1 MSAYFD
7 PFLFFEQCLNS
18 HHFLDYIWTQ
28 SALTYILYTQ
38 RTSLKVINF
47 ILTELYALGSVQ
59 LRTIRM
65 FRFSRYDYIILW
77 YYDVVGGYSRVRR
90 LLLCMTTEMTRGHDV
105 FPPLW
110 PLTVRSSQLRLSA
123 HADHIT
129 SNLSSPATLP
139 MFSLPISSN
148 RSWSCKRW
156 IAGGLLIR
164 NVKLD
169 QNIYFPA
176 SYIVVTIMGQEE
188 WEVLSSCIIL
198 RSL

>member
-18 HHFLDYIWTQ
+18 HNFLDYIWTQ

-77 YYDVVGGYSRVRR
+77 YYDVVGGYRVRKTSSLHDDR
-90 LLLCMTTEMTRGHDV
+90 DDTRTWCLSPTLTTDREI
-105 FPPLW
+105 
-110 PLTVRSSQLRLSA
+110 QSA
-123 HADHIT
+123 HALGSRGHHVQPFV
-129 SNLSSPATLP
+129 PATLP

-156 IAGGLLIR
+156 IAGGKLIR